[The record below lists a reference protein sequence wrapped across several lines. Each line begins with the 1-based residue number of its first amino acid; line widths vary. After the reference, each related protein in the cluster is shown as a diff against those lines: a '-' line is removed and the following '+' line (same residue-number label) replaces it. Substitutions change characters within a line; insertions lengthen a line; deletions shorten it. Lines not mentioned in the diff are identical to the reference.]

1 VKAIIKADRNMF
13 FARVINLGLLAIP
26 ASFVN
31 SYLEFLNKRIAI
43 NVRKNLT
50 LHFNDKYMRGMTYY
64 QVYFLIFSSQVN
76 LGHQY

>member
-1 VKAIIKADRNMF
+1 MF
-13 FARVINLGLLAIP
+13 ISRVINLALLAIP

-64 QVYFLIFSSQVN
+64 QVDILFISHISFL
-76 LGHQY
+76 GD